1 VQLREVLSG
10 GDYLSQHD
18 LHLHFG
24 PGSNE
29 RIDKG
34 EILWPDGKT
43 ETLSDLADDHFYTI
57 RRGKGAVVSEPP
69 GFGFPK

>member
-1 VQLREVLSG
+1 MQRGEVLSG
-10 GDYLSQHD
+10 GNYLSQHD
-18 LHLHFG
+18 LRLHFG

-29 RIDKG
+29 SIDKA

-43 ETLSDLADDHFYTI
+43 ETLSDLATDHFYTI
-57 RRGKGAVVSEPP
+57 RRGKGVVVSEPP